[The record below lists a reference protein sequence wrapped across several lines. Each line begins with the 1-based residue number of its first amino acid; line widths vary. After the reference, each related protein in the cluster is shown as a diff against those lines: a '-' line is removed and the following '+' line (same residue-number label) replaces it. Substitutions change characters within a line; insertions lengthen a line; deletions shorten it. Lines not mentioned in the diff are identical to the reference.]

1 MISVNIPGR
10 GVMELKHIVLDFN
23 GTMACDGIL
32 IPGVEERLNK
42 LSEQLEVHIMT
53 ADTFGLCRF
62 ACSGIKGSIQIM
74 TAAIGAPEKEKF
86 VESLGANNVVA
97 VGNGTND
104 NRMLKR
110 AALGI
115 VIIGPEGTSTRSLL
129 AADVVVKDINDGLD
143 MLLNPKRVIATLR
156 E

>member
-1 MISVNIPGR
+1 M
-10 GVMELKHIVLDFN
+10 KHIVLDFN

-42 LSEQLEVHIMT
+42 LAEQVDVHIMT
-53 ADTFGLCRF
+53 ADTFGLCRS
-62 ACSGIKGSIQIM
+62 ACSGIKGSVRIM
-74 TAAIGAPEKEKF
+74 TAEIGAPEKEKF
-86 VESLGANNVVA
+86 VESLGPENVVA

-104 NRMLKR
+104 NLMLKR

-115 VIIGPEGTSTRSLL
+115 VIIGPEGTSLKSLQ
-129 AADVVVKDINDGLD
+129 AADVVVRDINDGLD
-143 MLLNPKRVIATLR
+143 MLLNPKRLIATLR

>member
-1 MISVNIPGR
+1 MISVNIPGK
-10 GVMELKHIVLDFN
+10 GTFNFKHIVLDFN

-42 LSEQLEVHIMT
+42 LAEQLEVHIMT
-53 ADTFGLCRF
+53 ADTFGLCRSS
-62 ACSGIKGSIQIM
+62 CGGIRGSIQIM
-74 TAAIGAPEKEKF
+74 KAEIGAPEKEKF
-86 VESLGANNVVA
+86 VESLGAESVVA

-104 NRMLKR
+104 NQMLKR

-115 VIIGPEGTSTRSLL
+115 VIVGPEGTSVRSLQ
-129 AADVVVKDINDGLD
+129 AADVAVKDINDGLD
-143 MLLNPKRVIATLR
+143 MLLNPKRLVATLR

>member
-1 MISVNIPGR
+1 MMISVNIPGR

-23 GTMACDGIL
+23 GTMACDGTL

-42 LSEQLEVHIMT
+42 LSGQLEVHIMT
-53 ADTFGLCRF
+53 ADTFGLCRS

-97 VGNGTND
+97 VGNGAND
-104 NRMLKR
+104 NGHILKKR
-110 AALGI
+110 SFPARSNPVYAAKMCA
-115 VIIGPEGTSTRSLL
+115 PE
-129 AADVVVKDINDGLD
+129 I
-143 MLLNPKRVIATLR
+143 
-156 E
+156 

>member
-1 MISVNIPGR
+1 MIKVNIPGK
-10 GVMELKHIVLDFN
+10 GTVNYKHIVLDFN

-42 LSEQLEVHIMT
+42 LAEQVEVHIMT
-53 ADTFGLCRF
+53 ADTFGLCRSS
-62 ACSGIKGSIQIM
+62 CSRIRGSIEIM
-74 TAAIGAPEKEKF
+74 TTEIGAPEKEKF
-86 VESLGANNVVA
+86 VEALGADNVVA

-104 NRMLKR
+104 NQMLKR

-115 VIIGPEGTSTRSLL
+115 VIIGPEGTSVRSLL

-143 MLLNPKRVIATLR
+143 MLLNPKRLVATLR

>member
-1 MISVNIPGR
+1 MDWPLTWV
-10 GVMELKHIVLDFN
+10 VHIVLDFN

-42 LSEQLEVHIMT
+42 LSEKVEVHVMT
-53 ADTFGLCRF
+53 ADTFGLYRS
-62 ACSGIKGSIQIM
+62 ACSGINGSIQIM
-74 TAAIGAPEKEKF
+74 TAEIGAPEKEKF
-86 VESLGANNVVA
+86 VASLVANNVVA

-104 NRMLKR
+104 NQMLKR

-143 MLLNPKRVIATLR
+143 MLLSPKRVSATLR